1 MICGCIYTIRHETGA
16 MNRPLRLRN
25 VRCYCLCASMFI
37 PRTRNIYPR
46 TPIMICGCIYTI
58 RHETGAMNRTPTPT
72 ECMLQLFMYNQCLH
86 HVHTIF
92 IHVQPHLH
100 PRAPTVGADLSCPH
114 IMEHTLWIVHA
125 HQCLFA
131 NALYTK
137 VWLSCNLH

>member
-1 MICGCIYTIRHETGA
+1 MGAICIIRVDGRDESTLYAYGMHATI
-16 MNRPLRLRN
+16 
-25 VRCYCLCASMFI
+25 VYVQSMFT
-37 PRTRNIYPR
+37 PRTYDIYPR

-58 RHETGAMNRTPTPT
+58 RHETGAMNRSPTPT
-72 ECMLQLFMYNQCLH
+72 ECTLRLLRTPNVY
-86 HVHTIF
+86 
-92 IHVQPHLH
+92 
-100 PRAPTVGADLSCPH
+100 PRTRNIYPRTPTVGTDSSCPH